1 MLNNKKITV
10 VMPAYNAGATLSET
24 YNNIPFDVVDEII
37 LVDDFSSDNTVEI
50 AKSLNI
56 KIIEHNKNLGY
67 GANQKTCYKEALKL
81 NSDIIIMLHPDFQ
94 YDPRLIPSLASM
106 LAYDN
111 YDCAIASR
119 FLMGSARKSKMP
131 KYKYIANKL
140 LTFFQNLCL
149 NKGLSE
155 YHSGY
160 RAFKKE
166 VLENINFEKLDN
178 DFIFDNQ
185 MLTLILYKNYS
196 IGEIS
201 CPTKYFD
208 AASSINFMRSIKYG
222 FGVLLTSIYFVLA
235 KLKIY
240 ENKIFKD

>member
-1 MLNNKKITV
+1 MINNKKITV
-10 VMPAYNAGATLSET
+10 VMPAYNAGATLKET
-24 YNNIPFDVVDEII
+24 YDNIAFDIVDDII
-37 LVDDFSSDNTVEI
+37 LVDDCSSDNTVEV

-56 KIIEHNKNLGY
+56 STISHKKNLGY
-67 GANQKTCYKEALKL
+67 GANQKTCYQEALKR

-94 YDPRLIPSLASM
+94 YDPKLIPALASM

-119 FLMGSARKSKMP
+119 FLVQSAQHSKMP
-131 KYKYIANKL
+131 KYKFFANKF
-140 LTFFQNLCL
+140 LTCFQNLCL

-160 RAFKKE
+160 RAFTRK
-166 VLENINFEKLDN
+166 VIENINFTELDD

-185 MLTLILYKNYS
+185 FLALIAYKGYS

-208 AASSINFMRSIKYG
+208 AASSINFCRSLKYG
-222 FGVLLTSIYFVLA
+222 FGVLWVSLQYFFSRIGI
-235 KLKIY
+235 K
-240 ENKIFKD
+240 NGIFR

>member
-10 VMPAYNAGATLSET
+10 VMPAYNAGATLKET
-24 YNNIPFDVVDEII
+24 YDNIPKDIVDDII
-37 LVDDFSSDNTVEI
+37 LVDDFSKDNTVEV
-50 AKSLNI
+50 AKALGIKTIIHDKNI
-56 KIIEHNKNLGY
+56 GY
-67 GANQKTCYKEALKL
+67 GGNQKTCYKEALKTEA
-81 NSDIIIMLHPDFQ
+81 DIVIMLHPDFQ
-94 YDPRLIPSLASM
+94 YDPNLVPALASM

-119 FLMGSARKSKMP
+119 FLVQSALKSKMP
-131 KYKYIANKL
+131 KYKYIANRF
-140 LTFFQNLCL
+140 LTTFQNLCL

-160 RAFKKE
+160 RAFSRKT
-166 VLENINFEKLDN
+166 LEKIDFSKLND

-185 MLTLILYKNYS
+185 MLALIYYNKFS

-208 AASSINFMRSIKYG
+208 AASSINFIRSLKYG
-222 FGVLLTSIYFVLA
+222 FGVLKVSIDYLLTRF
-235 KLKIY
+235 KIY
-240 ENKIFKD
+240 TGIFKK